1 MKRMLPILAVV
12 CLAAVP
18 QAVLAGVTPG
28 VNLAWDNCYGG
39 VTPPATVNRS
49 FACNTNTGTTNTMYG
64 SYVIATALDSVNGNE
79 MILDLISASSPL
91 PDW

>member
-1 MKRMLPILAVV
+1 M
-12 CLAAVP
+12 
-18 QAVLAGVTPG
+18 
-28 VNLAWDNCYGG
+28 D
-39 VTPPATVNRS
+39 RS